1 MYQKA
6 AMIIASVILYFP
18 PHYSTPPEL
27 PVQQT
32 EEVTPLA
39 SLSNYLNHQEMNLKS
54 THTQSLIL
62 SALAIFV
69 VPLVGKS
76 QNISQHIFNS
86 TPALISGTANQ
97 MSARYLFTNVCV
109 GVDAIVTKVGYTS
122 VAMQDLPEAN
132 SNHCG
137 AYSAANSST
146 SCLKSIYFKKSVYPA
161 INTLPVKYHAFDVD
175 YCNNQ
180 IMLKWVT
187 SEEANHHHFEVERSF
202 NQQDFKPLALILG
215 GFDAGMGRMKYEL
228 KDAAIELKSNSM
240 AYYRL
245 KQVDLDG
252 RYSYSKVIAVRL
264 EETGIL
270 QMQLSPNPFAET
282 ILIGYQSIEAGIAEI
297 RLVNLNGKTI
307 VSKHSAISKGSNHLQ
322 LTGLSKLAPGIY
334 VASLIINGV
343 VVDNQKLVKH

>member
-6 AMIIASVILYFP
+6 AMIITSVIVYFL

-39 SLSNYLNHQEMNLKS
+39 SLSNYFNHQKMNFKS

-62 SALAIFV
+62 SALAIFI

-76 QNISQHIFNS
+76 QNMSQDYFNS

-109 GVDAIVTKVGYTS
+109 GVDAIVTKVGYS
-122 VAMQDLPEAN
+122 CFAMQDLPEAN
-132 SNHCG
+132 SNHFG
-137 AYSAANSST
+137 AYSAAKSYT
-146 SCLKSIYFKKSVYPA
+146 SCLKSIYFKNSVYPA

-180 IMLKWVT
+180 MILKWVT

-202 NQQDFKPLALILG
+202 NQQDFKSLALILG

-252 RYSYSKVIAVRL
+252 CYSYSKVIAVRL
-264 EETGIL
+264 EEAGIL
-270 QMQLSPNPFAET
+270 QMQLSPNPFTEL
-282 ILIGYQSIEAGIAEI
+282 LIIRYQSSEAANVEI
-297 RLVNLNGKTI
+297 RLVNTNGQTI
-307 VSKHSAISKGSNHLQ
+307 VSKHSAISKGSNYLQ
-322 LTGLSKLAPGIY
+322 MTSLSKLAPGIY

-343 VVDNQKLVKH
+343 VS